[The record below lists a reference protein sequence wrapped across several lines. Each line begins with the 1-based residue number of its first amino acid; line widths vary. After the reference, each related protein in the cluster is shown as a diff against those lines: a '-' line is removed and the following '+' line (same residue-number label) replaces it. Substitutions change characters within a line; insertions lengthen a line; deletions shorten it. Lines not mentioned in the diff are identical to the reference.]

1 MEQKIIKEIK
11 PFKVFGSGHF
21 IQRQMDVRG
30 WTQTDLAE
38 VLGLSLKTVN
48 QLVQNKQPVTFE
60 TAQLLQE
67 AFGISAQ
74 AWMNHEITYRT
85 FVEGESEKQKAVK
98 VKSPI
103 YECMPIAEM
112 CKKGWLKKTKDTS
125 ELECQVKS
133 FWKQEKL
140 DFAFLQNRDNLK
152 IACKKSDAYK
162 QYDYYA
168 LQCWAQQAK
177 LCAESINVPAYN
189 KEALQ
194 NLYENLHGYTVSRT
208 GIEDFLRDLRKCGV
222 KFFVLEHLQ
231 KTYLDGAAFM
241 DEENPVVV
249 YTGRYKR
256 MDNFWFTLA
265 HEIAHVLLHINEPK
279 CFMDNMVDPDTD
291 QQEEEA
297 NHLAQTVLLHDIICH
312 YFSSTLNYLTAAKVV
327 RGAKELNI
335 HPAII
340 LGTLAHDKQIG
351 YAQLHQFNDNPMKY
365 IPEQYNINFGEKL
378 VFEILNMRN

>member
-1 MEQKIIKEIK
+1 MEQKNIKEIK
-11 PFKVFGSGHF
+11 PFKVFGPGHF

-48 QLVQNKQPVTFE
+48 QLIQNKQPVTFE

-74 AWMNHEITYRT
+74 AWMNHEIAYRT

-152 IACKKSDAYK
+152 IACK
-162 QYDYYA
+162 
-168 LQCWAQQAK
+168 
-177 LCAESINVPAYN
+177 I
-189 KEALQ
+189 
-194 NLYENLHGYTVSRT
+194 
-208 GIEDFLRDLRKCGV
+208 
-222 KFFVLEHLQ
+222 
-231 KTYLDGAAFM
+231 
-241 DEENPVVV
+241 
-249 YTGRYKR
+249 KR
-256 MDNFWFTLA
+256 
-265 HEIAHVLLHINEPK
+265 
-279 CFMDNMVDPDTD
+279 
-291 QQEEEA
+291 
-297 NHLAQTVLLHDIICH
+297 
-312 YFSSTLNYLTAAKVV
+312 
-327 RGAKELNI
+327 
-335 HPAII
+335 
-340 LGTLAHDKQIG
+340 
-351 YAQLHQFNDNPMKY
+351 
-365 IPEQYNINFGEKL
+365 
-378 VFEILNMRN
+378 